1 MKTETNTRRAKV
13 ETLPCCGYE
22 GWNTKQYE
30 KITLN
35 GNGLF

>member
-1 MKTETNTRRAKV
+1 MKTET
-13 ETLPCCGYE
+13 TLPCCGYE
-22 GWNTKQYE
+22 GWNTKEYE